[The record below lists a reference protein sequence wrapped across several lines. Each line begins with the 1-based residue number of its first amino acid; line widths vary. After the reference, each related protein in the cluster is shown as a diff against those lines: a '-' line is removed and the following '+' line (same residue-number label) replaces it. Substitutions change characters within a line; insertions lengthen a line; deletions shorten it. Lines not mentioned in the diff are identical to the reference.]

1 MGVRADETA
10 AGSLQPDLVRTLAAY
25 GQADRRRATWQ
36 IVTSVG
42 PYLALWAM
50 MIAAMR
56 TGLPYIVTLA
66 LAVVAA
72 GFVIRTFIIFH
83 DCCHGSFFS
92 SKLANQVIGTITG
105 ILTYTPYEPW
115 RLAHAKHHVTAG
127 NLDRRGAGDVWTMTV
142 AEYLAAP
149 WWKRFVYRGFRHP
162 LVMFG
167 LGPLFAFVLSQRFA
181 RKGAGRREHISTIGT
196 NLGLL
201 AILAIAW
208 VTIGLRAYLL
218 IQAPVIL
225 IAAMFGIWLFYV
237 QHQFQGVYWARDGSW
252 DRVRAAVEGSSFYKL
267 PKVLQ
272 WFSGNIGLHHIHH
285 LRATIPNYNLQA
297 AYDAIPALQ
306 MVKPLTLAG
315 SLKCLGLA
323 LYDEAQGR
331 LVRFGAIKSALKGTV
346 RTSART

>member
-1 MGVRADETA
+1 MSVPADSVAPGLARPDFVRM
-10 AGSLQPDLVRTLAAY
+10 LAAY
-25 GQADRRRATWQ
+25 GQADRRKAIRQ
-36 IVTSVG
+36 IVTSIG
-42 PYLALWAM
+42 PYLVLWAL

-56 TGLPYIVTLA
+56 TGLPYIVTLS

-83 DCCHGSFFS
+83 DCCHGSFFA
-92 SKLANQVIGTITG
+92 SKRANQVVGTITG

-127 NLDRRGAGDVWTMTV
+127 NLDRRGFGDVWTMTV
-142 AEYLAAP
+142 AEYQAAP

-181 RKGAGRREHISTIGT
+181 RKGADRREHVSTVGT

-208 VTIGLRAYLL
+208 ATIGLRTYLL

-237 QHQFQGVYWARDGSW
+237 QHQFQGVYWAREDSW
-252 DRVRAAVEGSSFYKL
+252 DRVRAAIEGSSFYKL

-306 MVKPLTLAG
+306 MVKPLTLVG

-323 LYDEAQGR
+323 LYDEAQGE
-331 LVRFGAIKSALKGTV
+331 LVRFGALRSGV
-346 RTSART
+346 RTATRI